1 MVVGGGGRH
10 GFSQNDGGRKQQQPG
25 SKGQVNSY
33 YSVATTWEGAVVG
46 SSYIAEGVSPMARRV
61 DVAGCG
67 RPVSLQRRGVG
78 DDGGLA
84 RVARAHPH
92 GSH

>member
-1 MVVGGGGRH
+1 MAEG
-10 GFSQNDGGRKQQQPG
+10 NG
-25 SKGQVNSY
+25 SGQGAGQSAV
-33 YSVATTWEGAVVG
+33 TTEEAITWAGAVVG

-61 DVAGCG
+61 DVAGRG
-67 RPVSLQRRGVG
+67 RPVSLHRRGVG